1 MPETPLPSLTYVR
14 CIVVETETEVP
25 GLALIQLHDDLPP
38 VHYVPLDD
46 LIELTYE
53 YEQPL
58 DFTAAANARRP
69 VGPWE
74 EWSGLPETVDAALGD
89 TEDD

>member
-1 MPETPLPSLTYVR
+1 MAETSLTYVR
-14 CIVVETETEVP
+14 CIVVETKTEVP

-53 YEQPL
+53 YEQPIGWQRL
-58 DFTAAANARRP
+58 LGIVRSRR
-69 VGPWE
+69 VASRAG
-74 EWSGLPETVDAALGD
+74 GCRCGYRTHR
-89 TEDD
+89 